1 MTAPGHVRPD
11 PAGSGLSLVG
21 ARAVLVGTGHH
32 RKGSRLPDLPGVD
45 TTLDDLAR
53 LLHELCG
60 MPSEHVVRIPSD
72 AGPEVVVEA
81 VTRACEEA
89 DGVVLFCHVGHGL
102 LGPGDKLYL
111 ATHGSMD
118 AQRVAAAVP
127 YETVKGLLEEAPFGS
142 VVVLDCCFSGISQ
155 APHGP
160 GAAGPYVRVRPSGS
174 FLLASAS
181 SYAPS
186 FAPEGQRHTL
196 FGGKLISL
204 LRDGDPAG
212 PPMLTL
218 ERLHRGI
225 EEKSDD
231 STRPHV
237 SSEGSLGGL
246 VVAPNRAYRFPGPPA
261 ADPPAELPCPYFGM
275 RPLGPK
281 ESTWFFGRD
290 RELDRLTDAVE
301 APDAERRPVIV
312 MGASG
317 AGKSSLLGAG
327 LLARLDHYHA
337 RGRTRAWPVLRM
349 LSPGRTPLR
358 SLASQWA
365 EATGL
370 PPETVLAELAAGRF
384 PAPQADARVD
394 REQDRLPTVA
404 VPRVLVIDQFEEIFT
419 TAAKSE
425 RADFLRLVAGSA
437 DGEQAGPGDA
447 RPRIVLAV
455 RADFYG
461 ECLADPGLRAAL
473 SATPPV
479 HCAPLDG
486 PALREAIEGP
496 AERGGLDLEPGLV
509 DRILADLRRPDGD
522 TSVEERPAAAL
533 PLLAHALQRT
543 WVNRSGARMTLAGYQ
558 ATGGIWKSVTESCKS
573 LYDSLAPAERRSL
586 RTLLLS
592 LVHLTPT
599 GEPVA
604 RRVTFED
611 VLAAHGPAER
621 DRLRAVCESL
631 REKSLI
637 TLDQDGLRIAHEA
650 LLYAWT
656 DLRTWILGARARLL
670 ARQQL
675 TEAAHAWDAGHRHRD
690 YLYTGSRL
698 SAVRAW
704 AAAPGKGPDA
714 SQRLP
719 AQRTLPDVPSDP
731 PPSGTAP
738 ADDEDAGGD
747 APPVLTAL
755 EREFLHSSLRAD
767 RRRKLTRALL
777 TGGVLAL
784 ALLLTVVGTLAYT
797 EREKSREQAAV
808 LDSKR
813 IAAQADV
820 LRAQDP
826 AAALDLSLTAYRAS
840 PTEEAKASLVRSALT
855 PVRTRL
861 AGHTK
866 AIYSVAY
873 RPDGAVLA
881 TSSRD
886 GTVRLWHTGDRYRPR
901 PGPVIRVGTNSSVF
915 WAPDGHHLYVQTVK
929 DLQVYDLRQV
939 DRPRRTARAT
949 TEGLERPYRP
959 ALSADGTTLAV
970 PLGRGRMVLWDLRDP
985 AAPAAH
991 TVRMSDDSRDL
1002 LAVAWRPD
1010 GKLLAVTAAVT
1021 KPGGRDRVQLWDTTD
1036 PTRPRL
1042 RTTLRRSAI
1051 ATVFSAD
1058 GRSLTTAL
1066 PGRGIVTLDVS
1077 DPDRVKEP
1085 EGINANGNPADGLY
1099 WQIARSPDGRHLVA
1113 AGATDGNAWMYE
1125 NSALS
1130 TGPVRFYKRE
1140 VLPGNVPL
1148 VAVAYRPDGRGVVTG
1163 DEKGGVH
1170 LWSPPPHSVD
1180 GAFTSAGR
1188 SGPGDSFAP
1197 EHRLLATDDE
1207 NRKTTTIWRLTGTT
1221 FRKVATVPAPW
1232 RSVAFLPG
1240 GSLFLAR
1247 DPDGRRT
1254 GLWDLSGDRPELR
1267 HVFTGTDGPTAIS
1280 ADGDRLALQTGEDG
1294 PLVMW
1299 DVSRPDRPRRTG
1311 SVPVDTKGAITPV
1324 FASPDV
1330 LAVMSTEGTQLW
1342 SLDRPDGPRRG
1353 QKVPGSASFA
1363 LPPEG
1368 RQQALL
1374 LVKPAEGPNADE
1386 RLAVYR
1392 LSPTATAHRLRD
1404 DVTVDR
1410 QRATV
1415 AFTVLDHRF
1424 VVTLPAKIGQP
1435 RVWDLDEPASD
1446 GGKDPPAGLPGSHFL
1461 MEGVTSGDTRQGG
1474 VVAAWQEETGARDLA
1489 VWEFT
1494 ADASSDTPRT
1504 GDFELVY
1511 DVPAVTEGIGGF
1523 SVLQVGPDGE
1533 NLALSTGPGPSA
1545 GLGGQLVLLP
1555 TDPDRLAGL
1564 LCAVRPGS
1572 APRGVWTKAFPDLE
1586 YHDPCG

>member
-1 MTAPGHVRPD
+1 MTAPGQVDPD

-21 ARAVLVGTGHH
+21 ARAVLTGPGRH
-32 RKGSRLPDLPGVD
+32 RNGSGLADLPGVD
-45 TTLDDLAR
+45 TTLDDVAQ

-60 MPSEHVVRIPSD
+60 MPPEHVLRVPSD
-72 AGPEVVVEA
+72 AGPEAVVEA
-81 VTRACEEA
+81 VTQACEEA

-102 LGPGDKLYL
+102 LGPGNKLYL

-142 VVVLDCCFSGISQ
+142 VVILDCCFSGISQ
-155 APHGP
+155 VPHGS
-160 GAAGPYVRVRPSGS
+160 GGVGPYVQVRPSGS

-181 SYAPS
+181 SYAPA

-231 STRPHV
+231 TTRPHV
-237 SSEGSLGGL
+237 SSEGTLGGL
-246 VVAPNRAYRFPGPPA
+246 VIAPNRAYRFPGPPA
-261 ADPPAELPCPYFGM
+261 ADPPAPLPCPYFGM

-290 RELDRLTDAVE
+290 RELDQLTEAVE
-301 APDAERRPVIV
+301 APDAARRPVIV
-312 MGASG
+312 IGASG
-317 AGKSSLLGAG
+317 SGKSSLLGAG
-327 LLARLDHYHA
+327 LLARLDHQHA
-337 RGRTRAWPVLRM
+337 RGRTRNWPVLRM
-349 LSPGRTPLR
+349 LSPGKTPLQ

-370 PPETVLAELAAGRF
+370 PPDTVLAELAAGRF
-384 PAPQADARVD
+384 PTPPADAGGD
-394 REQDRLPTVA
+394 HEQARRPAVA
-404 VPRVLVIDQFEEIFT
+404 VPRVLVIDQFEEVFT
-419 TAAKSE
+419 TAAKTE
-425 RADFLRLVAGSA
+425 RTNFLRLVSGSA
-437 DGEQAGPGDA
+437 DGDRSGPDDP

-473 SATPPV
+473 SSTSPV

-486 PALREAIEGP
+486 QALRDAIEGP
-496 AERGGLDLEPGLV
+496 AERSGLDLEPGLV
-509 DRILADLRRPDGD
+509 DRILSDLRRPDGD
-522 TSVEERPAAAL
+522 TPVEERPAAAL

-558 ATGGIWKSVTESCKS
+558 ATGGIWNAVTESCKA
-573 LYDSLAPAERRSL
+573 LHDSLTPAERRSL

-604 RRVTFED
+604 RHVTFED
-611 VLAAHGPAER
+611 VLAAHGPQER
-621 DRLRAVCESL
+621 ERLRVVCELL

-637 TLDQDGLRIAHEA
+637 TLDRDGLRIAHEA

-675 TEAAHAWDAGHRHRD
+675 SEAAHDWDAGHRHRD
-690 YLYTGSRL
+690 YLYTGNRL

-704 AAAPGKGPDA
+704 AGPGDEPDTA
-714 SQRLP
+714 KRLP
-719 AQRTLPDVPSDP
+719 AQRTLPEAPSNP
-731 PPSGTAP
+731 PASGTLTT
-738 ADDEDAGGD
+738 DEEDTGGD

-797 EREKSREQAAV
+797 ERAKSREQAAV
-808 LDSKR
+808 LASER

-826 AAALDLSLTAYRAS
+826 AAALDLSLTAYRTS
-840 PTEEAKASLVRSALT
+840 PTEEAKASLVRTALT
-855 PVRTRL
+855 PVHTRL
-861 AGHTK
+861 SGPAKGVF
-866 AIYSVAY
+866 SVAY
-873 RPDGAVLA
+873 RPDGAGLA
-881 TSSRD
+881 ASGRD
-886 GTVRLWHTGDRYRPR
+886 GTVRLWHTRDPYRPR
-901 PGPVIRVGTNSSVF
+901 PGPVIRIGANSSVF
-915 WAPDGHHLYVQTVK
+915 WAPDGRHLYVQTLK
-929 DLQVYDLRQV
+929 ELQVYDLRQV
-939 DRPRRTARAT
+939 DRPRRTTRAT
-949 TEGLERPYRP
+949 TEGLDRPYRP

-970 PLGRGRMVLWDLRDP
+970 PLARGRMVLWDLRNP
-985 AAPAAH
+985 SAPVPH
-991 TVRMSDDSRDL
+991 TVRMSDGSHDM

-1010 GKLLAVTAAVT
+1010 GKLLAVTAAAT
-1021 KPGGRDRVQLWDTTD
+1021 SPGKRDSVQLWDTAD
-1036 PTRPRL
+1036 PAEPRL
-1042 RTTLRRSAI
+1042 RTTLRRSAT
-1051 ATVFSAD
+1051 AMAFSAD

-1066 PGRGIVTLDVS
+1066 PSRGIVTLDVS
-1077 DPDRVKEP
+1077 DPDQVKP
-1085 EGINANGNPADGLY
+1085 PKGLSGYGNPADGLY
-1099 WQIARSPDGRHLVA
+1099 WQIARSPDGRHLAA
-1113 AGATDGNAWMYE
+1113 AGSTDGNAWIYQ
-1125 NSALS
+1125 NSAGS
-1130 TGPVRFYKRE
+1130 TAPDRFYKGE
-1140 VLPGNVPL
+1140 VLPGSVPL

-1180 GAFTSAGR
+1180 GAHTSSGR
-1188 SGPGDSFAP
+1188 FSPGDAFAP
-1197 EHRLLATDDE
+1197 EHHLLAADDDE
-1207 NRKTTTIWRLTGTT
+1207 LKTTTIWRLTGTT
-1221 FRKVATVPAPW
+1221 PRKVATVPAPW

-1240 GSLFLAR
+1240 GTLFLAR

-1254 GLWDLSGDRPELR
+1254 GLWDVSGGRPELL
-1267 HVFTGTDGPTAIS
+1267 HVFTGTHGPTAIS
-1280 ADGDRLALQTGEDG
+1280 ADGDRLALQTGEGG
-1294 PLVMW
+1294 PLVIW

-1311 SVPVDTKGAITPV
+1311 SVPVDTEGDLTPV
-1324 FASPDV
+1324 FTAPDV
-1330 LAVMSTEGTQLW
+1330 LAVMSGDGTQLW
-1342 SLDRPDGPRRG
+1342 NIDRPESPRRG
-1353 QKVPGSASFA
+1353 QKVPGSASA
-1363 LPPEG
+1363 VVPPEG
-1368 RQQALL
+1368 KQQALL
-1374 LVKPAEGPNADE
+1374 LTKPPKGPKSDE

-1392 LSPTATAHRLRD
+1392 LSPSATAHKLTD

-1410 QRATV
+1410 QRSTV
-1415 AFTVLDHRF
+1415 AYTVLDHRF

-1435 RVWDLDEPASD
+1435 RVWDLAEPAS
-1446 GGKDPPAGLPGSHFL
+1446 GNREDPPVGLPGSHFL
-1461 MEGVTSGDTRQGG
+1461 MEGITAGDTRQGG

-1489 VWEFT
+1489 VWAFT
-1494 ADASSDTPRT
+1494 ADASSDAPRT
-1504 GDFELVY
+1504 GGFELIY
-1511 DVPAVTEGIGGF
+1511 DVPAVTDGIGGF
-1523 SVLQVGPDGE
+1523 SVRQFSPNGDDLV
-1533 NLALSTGPGPSA
+1533 LSTGPGLTA
-1545 GLGGQLVLLP
+1545 GLGGELVLLP

-1564 LCAVRPGS
+1564 LCAVRPGTV
-1572 APRGVWTKAFPDLE
+1572 PRGVWTKAFPDLQ

>member
-1 MTAPGHVRPD
+1 
-11 PAGSGLSLVG
+11 
-21 ARAVLVGTGHH
+21 
-32 RKGSRLPDLPGVD
+32 
-45 TTLDDLAR
+45 
-53 LLHELCG
+53 
-60 MPSEHVVRIPSD
+60 
-72 AGPEVVVEA
+72 
-81 VTRACEEA
+81 
-89 DGVVLFCHVGHGL
+89 
-102 LGPGDKLYL
+102 
-111 ATHGSMD
+111 
-118 AQRVAAAVP
+118 
-127 YETVKGLLEEAPFGS
+127 
-142 VVVLDCCFSGISQ
+142 
-155 APHGP
+155 
-160 GAAGPYVRVRPSGS
+160 
-174 FLLASAS
+174 
-181 SYAPS
+181 
-186 FAPEGQRHTL
+186 
-196 FGGKLISL
+196 
-204 LRDGDPAG
+204 
-212 PPMLTL
+212 
-218 ERLHRGI
+218 
-225 EEKSDD
+225 
-231 STRPHV
+231 
-237 SSEGSLGGL
+237 
-246 VVAPNRAYRFPGPPA
+246 
-261 ADPPAELPCPYFGM
+261 M

-290 RELDRLTDAVE
+290 RELDQLTEAVE

-312 MGASG
+312 IGASG
-317 AGKSSLLGAG
+317 SGKSSLLGAG
-327 LLARLDHYHA
+327 LLARLDHHHA
-337 RGRTRAWPVLRM
+337 TGRTRTWPVLRM
-349 LSPGRTPLR
+349 LSPGRTPLH

-365 EATGL
+365 AATGL
-370 PPETVLAELAAGRF
+370 PPDTVLAELAAGRF
-384 PAPQADARVD
+384 PAPPADAPGD
-394 REQDRLPTVA
+394 HEQARRPAGA
-404 VPRVLVIDQFEEIFT
+404 VPRVLVIDQFEEVFT
-419 TAAKSE
+419 TAAKTE
-425 RADFLRLVAGSA
+425 RADFLRLVSGSP
-437 DGEQAGPGDA
+437 DCDRSGPDDA

-473 SATPPV
+473 SSTSPV

-486 PALREAIEGP
+486 QALRDAIEGP
-496 AERGGLDLEPGLV
+496 AERSGLDLEPGLV
-509 DRILADLRRPDGD
+509 DRILSDLRRPDGE
-522 TSVEERPAAAL
+522 TPVEERPAAAL

-558 ATGGIWKSVTESCKS
+558 ATGGIWNAVTESCKT
-573 LYDSLAPAERRSL
+573 LHDNLTPAERRSL

-611 VLAAHGPAER
+611 VLAAHGPDER
-621 DRLRAVCESL
+621 ERLRVVCELL

-675 TEAAHAWDAGHRHRD
+675 TEAAHAWDVGHRHRD
-690 YLYTGSRL
+690 YLYTGNRL

-704 AAAPGKGPDA
+704 AGPGNGPDTA
-714 SQRLP
+714 KRPP
-719 AQRTLPDVPSDP
+719 AQRTLPEVPSNP
-731 PPSGTAP
+731 LASGTVTT
-738 ADDEDAGGD
+738 DEEDTGGD

-797 EREKSREQAAV
+797 ERAKSREQAAV
-808 LDSKR
+808 LASER

-826 AAALDLSLTAYRAS
+826 AAALDLSLTAYRTS
-840 PTEEAKASLVRSALT
+840 PTEEAKASLVRSALA
-855 PVRTRL
+855 PVHTSI

-866 AIYSVAY
+866 GVYSVAY

-881 TSSRD
+881 SSSRD

-915 WAPDGHHLYVQTVK
+915 WAPDGRHLYVQTVK
-929 DLQVYDLRQV
+929 DLQVYDLRQI

-959 ALSADGTTLAV
+959 ALSSDGTTLAV
-970 PLGRGRMVLWDLRDP
+970 PLARGRMVLWDLRDP
-985 AAPAAH
+985 TAPAAH
-991 TVRMSDDSRDL
+991 TVRMSDGSRDL

-1010 GKLLAVTAAVT
+1010 GKLLSVTAAAT

-1036 PTRPRL
+1036 PTSPRL

-1085 EGINANGNPADGLY
+1085 EGFKARGNPADGLY
-1099 WQIARSPDGRHLVA
+1099 WQLDRSPDGRHLVG
-1113 AGATDGNAWMYE
+1113 AGSTDGNAWMYE
-1125 NSALS
+1125 NSAA
-1130 TGPVRFYKRE
+1130 TAAPDDFMKGE

-1180 GAFTSAGR
+1180 GAYTSAGR
-1188 SGPGDSFAP
+1188 FNPGDSFAP

-1207 NRKTTTIWRLTGTT
+1207 ELRTTIWRLTGTT
-1221 FRKVATVPAPW
+1221 FRKVVTVPEPW

-1267 HVFTGTDGPTAIS
+1267 HVFTGTHGPTAIS

-1294 PLVMW
+1294 PLVIW

-1311 SVPVDTKGAITPV
+1311 SVPVDTKGTVTPA
-1324 FASPDV
+1324 FTSPDV
-1330 LAVMSTEGTQLW
+1330 LAVASAEGTQLW
-1342 SLDRPDGPRRG
+1342 RIDRPDSPHRG
-1353 QKVPGSASFA
+1353 QKVPGTASFS
-1363 LPPEG
+1363 LSQEG
-1368 RQQALL
+1368 KQQALL
-1374 LVKPAEGPNADE
+1374 LVKPAKGPSADE

-1392 LSPTATAHRLRD
+1392 LSSTATAHRLRD

-1435 RVWDLDEPASD
+1435 RVWDLDEPASN
-1446 GGKDPPAGLPGSHFL
+1446 GSKDPPAGLPGSHFL
-1461 MEGVTSGDTRQGG
+1461 MEGVMAGDTRQGG

-1489 VWEFT
+1489 VWAFT
-1494 ADASSDTPRT
+1494 ADASSDAPRT
-1504 GDFELVY
+1504 GHFELIY

-1523 SVLQVGPDGE
+1523 SVRQVSPNGDD
-1533 NLALSTGPGPSA
+1533 LVLSTGPGPID

-1564 LCAVRPGS
+1564 LCAVRPGTV
-1572 APRGVWTKAFPDLE
+1572 PRGVWTKAFPDLE

>member
-1 MTAPGHVRPD
+1 MTAPGRVHPD
-11 PAGSGLSLVG
+11 PAGSGLSLAG
-21 ARAVLVGTGHH
+21 ARAVLTGTGRH
-32 RKGSRLPDLPGVD
+32 RSGSRLADLPGVD

-60 MPSEHVVRIPSD
+60 MPPEHVLRVPSD
-72 AGPEVVVEA
+72 AGPEAVVEA
-81 VTRACEEA
+81 VTQACEEA

-102 LGPGDKLYL
+102 LGPGNKLYL
-111 ATHGSMD
+111 ATHWSMD

-127 YETVKGLLEEAPFGS
+127 YETVKGLLEEAPSGS
-142 VVVLDCCFSGISQ
+142 VVILDCCFSGISEV
-155 APHGP
+155 PHGS
-160 GAAGPYVRVRPSGS
+160 GAVGPYVQVRPSGS

-204 LRDGDPAG
+204 LRDGDPTG

-231 STRPHV
+231 TTRPHV
-237 SSEGSLGGL
+237 SSEGTLGGL
-246 VVAPNRAYRFPGPPA
+246 VIAPNRAYRFPGPPA
-261 ADPPAELPCPYFGM
+261 ADPPAPLPCPYFGM

-290 RELDRLTDAVE
+290 RELDQLTEAVE

-312 MGASG
+312 IGASG
-317 AGKSSLLGAG
+317 SGKSSLLGAG
-327 LLARLDHYHA
+327 LLARLDHHHA
-337 RGRTRAWPVLRM
+337 TGRTRTWPVLRM

-370 PPETVLAELAAGRF
+370 PPDTVLAELAAGRF
-384 PAPQADARVD
+384 PAPPANARGD
-394 REQDRLPTVA
+394 QEQFRRPSAA
-404 VPRVLVIDQFEEIFT
+404 VPRVLVIDQFEEVFT
-419 TAAKSE
+419 TAAKTE
-425 RADFLRLVAGSA
+425 RTEFLRLVSGSS
-437 DGEQAGPGDA
+437 DGDPSGPDDA

-473 SATPPV
+473 SSASPV
-479 HCAPLDG
+479 HCASLDG
-486 PALREAIEGP
+486 QALRDAIEGP
-496 AERGGLDLEPGLV
+496 AERSGLDLEPGLV
-509 DRILADLRRPDGD
+509 DRILSDLRRPDGD
-522 TSVEERPAAAL
+522 TPVEERPAAAL

-558 ATGGIWKSVTESCKS
+558 ATGGIWHAVTESCKT
-573 LYDSLAPAERRSL
+573 LHDSLSPAERRSL

-611 VLAAHGPAER
+611 VLAAHGPDER
-621 DRLRAVCESL
+621 EHLRAVCELL

-637 TLDQDGLRIAHEA
+637 TLDRDGLRIAHEA

-675 TEAAHAWDAGHRHRD
+675 SEAAHAWDTGHRHRD
-690 YLYTGSRL
+690 YLYTGNRL

-704 AAAPGKGPDA
+704 AGPGNGPD
-714 SQRLP
+714 SEKRLP
-719 AQRTLPDVPSDP
+719 AQRTPPELPSNP
-731 PPSGTAP
+731 PAPGTATT
-738 ADDEDAGGD
+738 DEEDTGGD

-755 EREFLHSSLRAD
+755 EREFLLSSLRAD

-797 EREKSREQAAV
+797 ERAKSREQAAV
-808 LDSKR
+808 LASER

-826 AAALDLSLTAYRAS
+826 AAAFDLSLTAYRTS

-866 AIYSVAY
+866 GVYSVAY

-881 TSSRD
+881 TSGRD
-886 GTVRLWHTGDRYRPR
+886 GTVRLWHTGDPYRPR
-901 PGPVIRVGTNSSVF
+901 RGPVIRVGANSSVF
-915 WAPDGHHLYVQTVK
+915 WAPDGRNLYIQSVK
-929 DLQVYDLRQV
+929 ELQVYDLRQV

-949 TEGLERPYRP
+949 TEGLDRPYRP

-970 PLGRGRMVLWDLRDP
+970 PLARGRMVLWDLRNP
-985 AAPAAH
+985 AAPVPR
-991 TVRMSDDSRDL
+991 TVRMADASRDM
-1002 LAVAWRPD
+1002 LAVTWRPD
-1010 GKLLAVTAAVT
+1010 GKLLAVNAAAT
-1021 KPGGRDRVQLWDTTD
+1021 KPGGRDSLQLWDTADRTE
-1036 PTRPRL
+1036 PRL
-1042 RTTLRRSAI
+1042 RTTLRRSAL
-1051 ATVFSAD
+1051 AMAFSAD

-1066 PGRGIVTLDVS
+1066 PSRGIVTLDVS
-1077 DPDRVKEP
+1077 DPDRVKP
-1085 EGINANGNPADGLY
+1085 SGGLSGYGNPADGLY
-1099 WQIARSPDGRHLVA
+1099 WQIAASPDGRHLAA
-1113 AGATDGNAWMYE
+1113 AGSTDGNAWMYQ
-1125 NSALS
+1125 NTASAK
-1130 TGPVRFYKRE
+1130 TPDRFYKGE
-1140 VLPGNVPL
+1140 VLPGSVPL

-1163 DEKGGVH
+1163 DEKGGVQ
-1170 LWSPPPHSVD
+1170 LWSPPPRSVD
-1180 GAFTSAGR
+1180 GAYVSSDRF
-1188 SGPGDSFAP
+1188 GPGDAFAP
-1197 EHRLLATDDE
+1197 DHHLLATDDDDL
-1207 NRKTTTIWRLTGTT
+1207 KTTTIWRLTGTT
-1221 FRKVATVPAPW
+1221 PRKVATVPAPW

-1240 GSLFLAR
+1240 GTLFLAR
-1247 DPDGRRT
+1247 DPGGRRT
-1254 GLWDLSGDRPELR
+1254 GLWDLSGGRPELR
-1267 HVFTGTDGPTAIS
+1267 HVFTGTHGPTAIS

-1294 PLVMW
+1294 PLVIW

-1311 SVPVDTKGAITPV
+1311 SVPVDTEGSLTPV
-1324 FASPDV
+1324 FTAPDV
-1330 LAVMSTEGTQLW
+1330 LAVLSGKGTQLW
-1342 SLDRPDGPRRG
+1342 NLGRPGSPRRG
-1353 QKVPGSASFA
+1353 QKVPGSAA
-1363 LPPEG
+1363 AAVPQEG
-1368 RQQALL
+1368 KQQALL
-1374 LVKPAEGPNADE
+1374 LVKPTKGPNADE
-1386 RLAVYR
+1386 RLEVYR
-1392 LSPTATAHRLRD
+1392 LSPSATARRLRD
-1404 DVTVDR
+1404 DVTIDR
-1410 QRATV
+1410 QRSTV
-1415 AFTVLDHRF
+1415 AFAVLGHRF
-1424 VVTLPAKIGQP
+1424 MVTLPAKIGQP
-1435 RVWDLDEPASD
+1435 RVWDLAEPASGD
-1446 GGKDPPAGLPGSHFL
+1446 RDDPPVGLPGSHFL
-1461 MEGVTSGDTRQGG
+1461 MEGITAGDTRQGG

-1489 VWEFT
+1489 VWSFT
-1494 ADASSDTPRT
+1494 ADASSDAPRT
-1504 GDFELVY
+1504 GRFELIY

-1523 SVLQVGPDGE
+1523 SVRQVSPNGDD
-1533 NLALSTGPGPSA
+1533 LALSTGPGLTA

-1555 TDPDRLAGL
+1555 TDPGRLAGL
-1564 LCAVRPGS
+1564 LCAVRPGTV
-1572 APRGVWTKAFPDLE
+1572 PRGVWAKAFPDLE